1 MDGREQ
7 ARGSGCHGV
16 AMKRVFIT
24 GMSGTGKSSV
34 IRALTE
40 RGYRAVDADHPGYS
54 GPGGPGG
61 AWSWRVDRIEH
72 LLDSD
77 DADLLFFAG
86 ASDEQ
91 RALYSR
97 FDVVILLSAPLE
109 VILDRVQGRADNPY
123 GSLAEDREQIMRD
136 YDVFE
141 PALRR
146 RTPHVIDTRM
156 PLDDVVAEVLA
167 ISIDA
172 G

>member
-1 MDGREQ
+1 
-7 ARGSGCHGV
+7 
-16 AMKRVFIT
+16 MKRVFIT

-54 GPGGPGG
+54 GPGGQGG

-72 LLDSD
+72 LLDFD